1 MAKNKQRH
9 VVQREENLKISVI
22 IPTYNRDNILPM
34 AIENLLKQEYERSD
48 FEIIVVDNNS
58 KDKAKIGD
66 GFIFI
71 LKTLFIFEVLLEIV

>member
-1 MAKNKQRH
+1 LAKNKQRH

-58 KDKAKIGD
+58 KDKA
-66 GFIFI
+66 
-71 LKTLFIFEVLLEIV
+71 